1 MADDATDRET
11 ALLAGGPADGVR
23 VRVRGRP
30 GLIQVTY
37 ACEVEEPREGMRAT
51 AVYVYRRDGRSPG
64 CLRYGYDPA
73 AP

>member
-1 MADDATDRET
+1 MTDDTTEWES

-37 ACEVEEPREGMRAT
+37 PCEVEEPREGMRAT

-64 CLRYGYDPA
+64 RLRYGYDPA